1 MRIFSS
7 GSPIEHPTP
16 FTLSLSKGRPSS
28 FEWDDKEGQP
38 FDKLRTIGIGGRPAS
53 FVTAV
58 AAALLLAAPA
68 AADTLIDNVN
78 GITLDEAGK
87 VVRFS
92 GLIIGND
99 GKIVRIVTAPAP
111 LPEPAKKPKKGEAVP
126 APYRPDYRIDGKG
139 RTMLPGL
146 IDAHGHVMGL
156 GFQALTLD
164 LGGTTSLAEAQ
175 AKIAAYAREHGNRK
189 WIIGRGWNQELWG
202 LGRFPTAAELDAV
215 VGDKPV
221 WLERVD
227 GHAGWANSAA
237 MAEAGV
243 TAKSVSPSGGR
254 IEMAG
259 GKPSGIFV
267 DAAMALIAKALPEP
281 LSRERDQALIK
292 AQEALLAFG
301 ITGIADMGTSIED
314 WSSFRRAGDGG
325 WLNIRIFSYSD
336 GLDPILVIGGNAPT
350 PWLYGDRLRM
360 GGVKLYVDGALG
372 SRGAWLKAPYA
383 DSADNRG
390 LQFVGDTKL
399 RNIMSR
405 AALDGYQIA
414 IHAIGDAANAQALDA
429 YSELESTYKGDRRW
443 RIEHAQIVDPT
454 DIPRF
459 VQLGVIAS
467 MQPVHQTSDRTMAE
481 ARLGPGRLAG
491 AYAWKSLLVSGAHL
505 AFGSDTPVESPDPF
519 AGLAAAITRE
529 DAKDEPFGG
538 WQPQERVS
546 REEALAGFTTGAAYA
561 AFAEN
566 KVGRLAPGLWADF
579 ILLDRDPMLATPAE
593 LRGTKLLE
601 TWVAG
606 RKVFTRPN

>member
-1 MRIFSS
+1 MRIPSP
-7 GSPIEHPTP
+7 GSRLTC
-16 FTLSLSKGRPSS
+16 F
-28 FEWDDKEGQP
+28 
-38 FDKLRTIGIGGRPAS
+38 
-53 FVTAV
+53 AV
-58 AAALLLAAPA
+58 FAFAFAAPA
-68 AADTLIDNVN
+68 VAADTLIDNVN

-87 VVRFS
+87 LVRFS
-92 GLIIGND
+92 GLVMSGD
-99 GKIVRIVTAPAP
+99 GKVIRLVTAKEAP
-111 LPEPAKKPKKGEAVP
+111 PPPPAKKAKKGEAAP

-146 IDAHGHVMGL
+146 IDAHGHVMNL

-164 LGGTTSLAEAQ
+164 LAGTTSLAEAQ
-175 AKIAAYAREHGNRK
+175 AKIAAYAKEHGNRR

-243 TAKSVSPSGGR
+243 TAKTASPAGGR
-254 IEMAG
+254 IEMEG

-267 DAAMALIAKALPEP
+267 DAAKALVEKVIPQP
-281 LSRERDQALIK
+281 LARERDQALIK
-292 AQEALLAFG
+292 AQDALLAFG

-325 WLNIRIFSYSD
+325 WLNIRIFAYSA

-350 PWLYGDRLRM
+350 AWLYGDRLRM
-360 GGVKLYVDGALG
+360 GGVKLYADGALG

-383 DSADNRG
+383 DAPGNRG
-390 LQFVGDTKL
+390 LQFVEDTKL

-429 YSELESTYKGDRRW
+429 YSELQSTYTGDRRW
-443 RIEHAQIVDPT
+443 RIEHAQVVDPA

-459 VQLGVIAS
+459 AQLGVIAS

-481 ARLGPGRLAG
+481 ARLGQGRLKG
-491 AYAWKSLLVSGAHL
+491 AYAWKSLIVSGAHL

-529 DAKDEPFGG
+529 DAKGEPFGG

-546 REEALAGFTTGAAYA
+546 LEEALAGFTTGAAYA
-561 AFAEN
+561 AFAEG

-579 ILLDRDPMLATPAE
+579 ILIDRDPMLSTPAE
-593 LRGTKLLE
+593 LRGTKVLE

-606 RKVFTRPN
+606 RKVYTKPN

>member
-1 MRIFSS
+1 MHIF
-7 GSPIEHPTP
+7 TP
-16 FTLSLSKGRPSS
+16 
-28 FEWDDKEGQP
+28 
-38 FDKLRTIGIGGRPAS
+38 GIRRS
-53 FVTAV
+53 VL
-58 AAALLLAAPA
+58 ALLALSFAAPA

-78 GITLDEAGK
+78 GVTLDEAGH

-92 GLIIGND
+92 GLVIGND
-99 GKIVRIVTAPAP
+99 GKVVRLMTASSPPA
-111 LPEPAKKPKKGEAVP
+111 EPARKVKKGQAAAE
-126 APYRPDYRIDGKG
+126 PYRPDYRIDGKG

-164 LGGTTSLAEAQ
+164 LSDTNSLAEAQ
-175 AKIAAYAREHGNRK
+175 ARLAAYARDHANRR
-189 WIIGRGWNQELWG
+189 WIIGRGWNQERWG

-215 VGDKPV
+215 VADKPV

-237 MAEAGV
+237 MAEAGI

-254 IEMAG
+254 IELAG
-259 GKPSGIFV
+259 GQPSGIFV
-267 DAAMALIAKALPEP
+267 DAAMKLIDAAVPRP

-292 AQEALLAFG
+292 AQDALLAFG
-301 ITGIADMGTSIED
+301 ITGIADMGTSLED
-314 WSSFRRAGDGG
+314 WSSYRRAGDGG

-336 GLDPILVIGGNAPT
+336 GLDPILVIGGNTPT
-350 PWLYGDRLRM
+350 PWLYGDKLRM
-360 GGVKLYVDGALG
+360 GGVKLYADGALG

-383 DSADNRG
+383 DAPGNRG
-390 LQFVGDTKL
+390 LQFVEDTKL

-414 IHAIGDAANAQALDA
+414 IHAIGDAANAQSLAA
-429 YSELESTYKGDRRW
+429 FSELQSTYTGDRRW
-443 RIEHAQIVDPT
+443 RIEHAQILDPA

-459 VQLGVIAS
+459 AQLGVIAS

-481 ARLGPGRLAG
+481 ARLGPTRLKG
-491 AYAWKSLLVSGAHL
+491 AYAWKSLLTSGARL

-529 DAKDEPFGG
+529 DEKGEPFGG

-561 AFAEN
+561 AFAES

-579 ILLDRDPMLATPAE
+579 ILVDRDPMLATPAA
-593 LRGTKLLE
+593 LRATKVLE

-606 RKVFTRPN
+606 RKVYSRPN

>member
-1 MRIFSS
+1 MRIFPS
-7 GSPIEHPTP
+7 GSRPTC
-16 FTLSLSKGRPSS
+16 FASLAL
-28 FEWDDKEGQP
+28 F
-38 FDKLRTIGIGGRPAS
+38 LATPAQ
-53 FVTAV
+53 
-58 AAALLLAAPA
+58 
-68 AADTLIDNVN
+68 ADTLIDNVN

-87 VVRFS
+87 IVRFA
-92 GLIIGND
+92 GLIMGND
-99 GKIVRIVTAPAP
+99 GRVVRLMTTPAP
-111 LPEPAKKPKKGEAVP
+111 PPALAKKPKKGDP

-146 IDAHGHVMGL
+146 IDAHGHVMSL

-164 LGGTTSLAEAQ
+164 LAGTTSLAEAQ
-175 AKIAAYAREHGNRK
+175 ARIAAYAKEHGNRK

-215 VGDKPV
+215 VADKPV

-243 TAKSVSPSGGR
+243 TAKSVSPAGGR
-254 IEMAG
+254 IELAA

-267 DAAMALIAKALPEP
+267 DAAMALVARILPEP
-281 LSRERDQALIK
+281 LARDRDQALIK
-292 AQEALLAFG
+292 AQDALLAFG
-301 ITGIADMGTSIED
+301 ITGIADMGTSLED

-325 WLNIRIFSYSD
+325 WLNIRIFSYSA

-360 GGVKLYVDGALG
+360 GGVKLYADGALG

-383 DSADNRG
+383 DSANNRG
-390 LQFVGDTKL
+390 LQFVEDTKL

-414 IHAIGDAANAQALDA
+414 VHAIGDAANAQALDA
-429 YSELESTYKGDRRW
+429 YSELQSTYKGDRRW
-443 RIEHAQIVDPT
+443 RIEHAQIVDPA

-459 VQLGVIAS
+459 AQLGVIAS

-481 ARLGPGRLAG
+481 ARLGPGRLKG
-491 AYAWKSLLVSGAHL
+491 AYAWKSLLVSSAHL

-529 DAKDEPFGG
+529 DAKGEPFGG

-561 AFAEN
+561 SFAEG

-579 ILLDRDPMLATPAE
+579 ILVDRDPMLATPAE
-593 LRGTKLLE
+593 LRGTKVLE

-606 RKVFTRPN
+606 RKVFTRP

>member
-1 MRIFSS
+1 MRILPSCS
-7 GSPIEHPTP
+7 RLTCLV
-16 FTLSLSKGRPSS
+16 TL
-28 FEWDDKEGQP
+28 
-38 FDKLRTIGIGGRPAS
+38 
-53 FVTAV
+53 
-58 AAALLLAAPA
+58 ALAFAAPA
-68 AADTLIDNVN
+68 FADTLIDNVN
-78 GITLDEAGK
+78 GISLDESGR

-92 GLIIGND
+92 GLVMGDD
-99 GKIVRIVTAPAP
+99 GKVVRLVTAAAP
-111 LPEPAKKPKKGEAVP
+111 LPQPVRKPKKGDP

-146 IDAHGHVMGL
+146 IDAHGHVMNL

-164 LGGTTSLAEAQ
+164 LAGTTSLAEAQ
-175 AKIAAYAREHGNRK
+175 AKIAAYAKEHGNRK

-243 TAKSVSPSGGR
+243 TVKTVSPPGGR
-254 IEMAG
+254 IEMAA

-267 DAAMALIAKALPEP
+267 DAAKALIEKVIPQP
-281 LSRERDQALIK
+281 LARERDQALIK
-292 AQEALLAFG
+292 AQDALLAFG
-301 ITGIADMGTSIED
+301 ITGIADMGTSLED

-325 WLNIRIFSYSD
+325 WLNVRIFAYSA

-360 GGVKLYVDGALG
+360 GGVKLYADGALG

-383 DSADNRG
+383 DAPGNRG
-390 LQFVGDTKL
+390 LQFVEDTKL

-443 RIEHAQIVDPT
+443 RIEHAQIVDPA

-459 VQLGVIAS
+459 AQLGVIAS

-481 ARLGPGRLAG
+481 ARLGPSRLKG
-491 AYAWKSLLVSGAHL
+491 AYAWKSLIASGAHL

-529 DAKDEPFGG
+529 DAKGEPFGG

-561 AFAEN
+561 AFAEG

-593 LRGTKLLE
+593 LRGTKVLE

-606 RKVFTRPN
+606 RKVYSRP